1 MTFGLRGALIC
12 ALIALIALCGCEE
25 ATNLLADA
33 LSPEAPVL
41 EPRPI
46 EEITMVDIPSEPVMD
61 SVDVESVP
69 VKLVWLVDYPLG
81 GKEEYIAWIASIA
94 HILQSPEELVRVA
107 SYDNLDGSNPHRLVE
122 FEFDSFADSMSYFNR
137 LDVAAVF
144 ADLPNHT
151 SSAST
156 HVFVQR
162 SDYTKNETTSRI
174 VKSIYLIDY
183 PLGGKAQYLAEV
195 AAVAPVLQAPD
206 EVKRIASYDN
216 YYGVS
221 PHRFVE
227 LEFDSYAEANAYVEF
242 TAIRD
247 VNAELPNRT
256 GRTTV
261 LTFELRSDYINE

>member
-1 MTFGLRGALIC
+1 MPFGLRGALVC

-25 ATNLLADA
+25 ATNLLTDA
-33 LSPEAPVL
+33 LSPEAPVV
-41 EPRPI
+41 EATPV
-46 EEITMVDIPSEPVMD
+46 EEITRVDTPSEPVMN

-81 GKEEYIAWIASIA
+81 GKEEYVAWIASIS

-122 FEFDSFADSMSYFNR
+122 FEFDSFADSMNYFNR
-137 LDVAAVF
+137 PDVAAVF

-151 SSAST
+151 SSANS

-162 SDYTKNETTSRI
+162 SDYAKNESTSRN
-174 VKSIYLIDY
+174 VKSVYLIDY

-195 AAVAPVLQAPD
+195 AAVAPVLQTPD
-206 EVKRIASYDN
+206 EVKRIAAYDN

-227 LEFDSYAEANAYVEF
+227 LEFDSYTEANAYLEL
-242 TAIRD
+242 TAVKD

>member
-1 MTFGLRGALIC
+1 MAFGLRGALVC

-33 LSPEAPVL
+33 LSPEAPVV
-41 EPRPI
+41 EATPV
-46 EEITMVDIPSEPVMD
+46 EEITIADTPSEPVMD
-61 SVDVESVP
+61 SVDMESMP
-69 VKLVWLVDYPLG
+69 VKLVLLVDYPLG
-81 GKEEYIAWIASIA
+81 GKEEYLEWIVSIA
-94 HILQSPEELVRVA
+94 PIIRAPEELKRLA
-107 SYDNLDGSNPHRLVE
+107 TYDNVDGSNPHRLVE

-137 LDVAAVF
+137 PDVAAVF

-151 SSAST
+151 SSASS

-162 SDYTKNETTSRI
+162 SDYAKNESTSRN
-174 VKSIYLIDY
+174 VKSVYLIDY
-183 PLGGKAQYLAEV
+183 PLGDKAQYLAEV
-195 AAVAPVLQAPD
+195 AAVAPVLQTPD
-206 EVKRIASYDN
+206 EVKRIAAYDN

-221 PHRFVE
+221 PHRLVE
-227 LEFDSYAEANAYVEF
+227 LEFDSYAEANAYAEL

-261 LTFELRSDYINE
+261 LTFELRSDYVNE